1 MYMVNVYYGVYGD
14 YDAEP
19 ELATVETLGTYE
31 SLDEACEVA
40 KSKFAATMKTLAV
53 LEFRCRK
60 VKESRYDYYVVY
72 GYYYPELGG
81 VLDEDYCEVRVAEMF
96 ASQTPQQGGR

>member
-14 YDAEP
+14 CDAEP

-31 SLDEACEVA
+31 SLDKACEVA
-40 KSKFAATMKTLAV
+40 ASKFRATMESLDD
-53 LEFRCRK
+53 LELRRRK

-81 VLDEDYCEVRVAEMF
+81 VLDEDYCEVRVAEIL
-96 ASQTPQQGGR
+96 

>member
-1 MYMVNVYYGVYGD
+1 MYMVSVYYGDYGD
-14 YDAEP
+14 YGVEP
-19 ELATVETLGTYE
+19 ELATVEILGTYE

-40 KSKFAATMKTLAV
+40 ADKFAATMESLND
-53 LEFRCRK
+53 LELRRRK

-81 VLDEDYCEVRVAEMF
+81 VFDEDYCEVRVAEIL
-96 ASQTPQQGGR
+96 SNQTTQQGGR

>member
-14 YDAEP
+14 CDAEP

-40 KSKFAATMKTLAV
+40 ASKFRAAMESIDD
-53 LEFRCRK
+53 LELRRRK

-81 VLDEDYCEVRVAEMF
+81 VFDEDYCEIRVAEIL
-96 ASQTPQQGGR
+96 

>member
-1 MYMVNVYYGVYGD
+1 MYMVSVYYGV

-31 SLDEACEVA
+31 SLSEACEVA
-40 KSKFAATMKTLAV
+40 ASRFDATMESIADLD
-53 LEFRCRK
+53 LRCRK

-72 GYYYPELGG
+72 GYYDHELGG
-81 VLDEDYCEVRVAEMF
+81 VEIRVAEVF
-96 ASQTPQQGGR
+96 KR

>member
-19 ELATVETLGTYE
+19 ELATVETLGTYKT
-31 SLDEACEVA
+31 LDEACEVA
-40 KSKFAATMKTLAV
+40 KSKFDATMETLAD

-72 GYYYPELGG
+72 GYYPE
-81 VLDEDYCEVRVAEMF
+81 LDEDYCEVRVAEVL
-96 ASQTPQQGGR
+96 

>member
-40 KSKFAATMKTLAV
+40 ASKFAATMESLAD
-53 LEFRCRK
+53 LDLRCRK
-60 VKESRYDYYVVY
+60 VRESRYDYYVVY
-72 GYYYPELGG
+72 GYYYPEIGG
-81 VLDEDYCEVRVAEMF
+81 VLDEDYCEIRVAEVF
-96 ASQTPQQGGR
+96 ASQGGR